1 LKYGVYFRMIPLQYK
16 NPVMETGIL
25 NVHDD
30 EHFSSISSPLYDQ
43 VLFIIAG
50 TSGMCCRAKKH
61 DWNVRTGYF
70 WPCVL
75 Y

>member
-1 LKYGVYFRMIPLQYK
+1 MKYDLYFRMIPLQYK

-25 NVHDD
+25 NLHDD

-43 VLFIIAG
+43 VLFIMARM
-50 TSGMCCRAKKH
+50 SGICCGAKRH
-61 DWNVRTGYF
+61 DRNIGIDYLWL
-70 WPCVL
+70 CIL